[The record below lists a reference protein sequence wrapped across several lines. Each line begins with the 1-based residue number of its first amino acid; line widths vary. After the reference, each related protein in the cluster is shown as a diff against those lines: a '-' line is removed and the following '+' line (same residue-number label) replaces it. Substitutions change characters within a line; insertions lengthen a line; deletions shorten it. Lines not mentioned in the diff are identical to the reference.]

1 MIIVIDIG
9 NSNICIGGY
18 RGDELAFDFRVNSDG
33 TATVDEYSLMIL
45 PKLSESGV
53 LIDDIEAVVISS
65 VVLLIT
71 PIIVEFV
78 KKHLKKEAYLVK
90 DIFPYK
96 MIPNIKDPDY
106 IGTDIVSDIVGAKMK
121 YSTPAI
127 VVDMGTAST
136 FNTISENGD
145 FIGCIIAP
153 GARLFS
159 EQLHNST
166 SLLPQVPLSVPTQ
179 VLGTD
184 TVTAIRS
191 GVYYGYLDLVNGLLT
206 RILKEK
212 FDGRELEVNIIFT
225 GGLSSVFVGDI
236 KYPVIHEPYLT
247 LHGLK
252 YIYDISKV

>member
-1 MIIVIDIG
+1 MILVIDIG

-18 RGDELAFDFRVNSDG
+18 KNDELVFDFRVNSDG
-33 TATVDEYSLMIL
+33 TSTVDEYASIIL
-45 PKLSESGV
+45 PKLSTSEVS
-53 LIDDIEAVVISS
+53 IDDIEAVVMSS
-65 VVLLIT
+65 VVLLVT
-71 PIIVEFV
+71 PMIVEFV
-78 KKHLKKEAYLVK
+78 KRYLKKETYLVK

-96 MIPNIKDPDY
+96 MIPNIKDPSY
-106 IGTDIVSDIVGAKMK
+106 IGTDIVSDIVGAKTK

-136 FNTISENGD
+136 FNTLSDNGD

-153 GARLFS
+153 GAKLFS

-191 GVYYGYLDLVNGLLT
+191 GVYYGYLDLINGLLT

-212 FDGRELEVNIIFT
+212 FEGRESEVSIILT
-225 GGLSSVFVGDI
+225 GGLSRVFVGDI
-236 KYPVIHEPYLT
+236 TYPVIHEPYLT
-247 LHGLK
+247 LYGLK
-252 YIYDISKV
+252 CIYDMSK

>member
-1 MIIVIDIG
+1 MIVVIDIG

-18 RGDELAFDFRVNSDG
+18 RNDELTFDFRINSDG
-33 TATVDEYSLMIL
+33 TSTVEEYSSVIL
-45 PKLSESGV
+45 PKLSTSGV
-53 LIDDIEAVVISS
+53 SIEDIEAVVISS

-71 PIIVEFV
+71 PIIIEFV
-78 KKHLKKEAYLVK
+78 KKYLKKEAYLVK

-96 MIPNIKDPDY
+96 MIPNVKDPDY
-106 IGTDIVSDIVGAKMK
+106 IGSDIVSDIVGAKTK

-127 VVDMGTAST
+127 VVDMGTATT
-136 FNTISENGD
+136 FNTLSDDGD

-153 GARLFS
+153 GAKLFS

-166 SLLPQVPLSVPTQ
+166 SLLPQVPISVPTQ

-184 TVTAIRS
+184 TITAIRS
-191 GVYYGYLDLVNGLLT
+191 GVYYGYLDLVNGLLA
-206 RILKEK
+206 RILKDK
-212 FDGRELEVNIIFT
+212 FKGRELEVNIIFT
-225 GGLSSVFVGDI
+225 GGLSRVFIGDI
-236 KYPVIHEPYLT
+236 NYPVIHEPYLT

>member
-1 MIIVIDIG
+1 MIVVVDVG

-18 RGDELAFDFRVNSDG
+18 KDNELIFDFRVNSNG
-33 TATVDEYSLMIL
+33 TVTVDEYASVIL
-45 PKLSESGV
+45 PKLSASGV

-65 VVLLIT
+65 VVLLVT
-71 PIIVEFV
+71 PVIVEFV
-78 KKHLKKEAYLVK
+78 KTYLKTEAYLVR

-96 MIPNIKDPDY
+96 MIPNVTDPDY
-106 IGTDIVSDIVGAKMK
+106 IGMDIVSDIVGAKMK

-136 FNTISENGD
+136 FNTLSDEGN

-153 GARLFS
+153 GAKLFS

-166 SLLPQVPLSVPTQ
+166 SLLPQVPISVPTQ

-184 TVTAIRS
+184 TITAIRS
-191 GVYYGYLDLVNGLLT
+191 GVYYGYLDLVNGLLS
-206 RILKEK
+206 RILKDK
-212 FDGRELEVNIIFT
+212 FEGRELEVNIIFT
-225 GGLSSVFVGDI
+225 GGLSRVFIDGI
-236 KYPVIHEPYLT
+236 NYPAIHEPYLT

-252 YIYDISKV
+252 YIYDMSKI